1 MVTLEQLRTEL
12 TKTLADDQQLQFVE
26 VHADTLDAAIADA
39 SLQLDTKVAN
49 IEYEVIEAG
58 SNGILGLMR
67 KPWVI
72 RAYENA
78 TVVKEK
84 KRKKAA
90 AENGVADDMMDEDV
104 IVDADGVFYVHR
116 FNSQICLK
124 VIPPVGSGN
133 NVNIKDV
140 LAACKRPDTTDLNE
154 DDIKNFVLNGT
165 GGVYEPVGYFEHEQ
179 AGDAIISIDI
189 SKDWMKASVV
199 VTSPAPGG
207 AEVSPEQIIRALEIQ
222 GVTAG
227 ISKEK
232 IDQFVDMPVYNLPCI
247 VAEAVQPVDGRD
259 AYIAYNFETDRSK
272 LKLSKL
278 KQMESDDGK
287 VNFKD
292 LNLVQNVVEGQTL
305 AQKMLPER
313 GKAGKTLDGRYLEA
327 KNGKDIALPLG
338 KNVSIDTDGRTI
350 IADCNGQVLL
360 VNDKITV
367 EPIMEVEA
375 VNIKTGNITFLGT
388 VIVKGNVEDGF
399 DIKASGNIEVYG
411 TVGGCHLEAD
421 GDIIVSL
428 GILGRD
434 EAVIKSQKSIWAKFI
449 QNSTVEAEEYIM
461 ITDGIM
467 NSQVTCNKKILVQG
481 KRASIIGGHL
491 FATEEIHAKTIGSN
505 GGGSETILEVGFDPR
520 AKRHLE
526 ELIDQQTKMVHELD
540 ELELDISTLENMKK
554 VRRSIPHDKE
564 ESLKQFIAR
573 RDELLN
579 TNDTVT
585 EEIQQIQQHLRELKV
600 IGKIS
605 ASGVVYAGV
614 KLYIR
619 DVKEEIHNDVKAVTF
634 FYENGFVRHGKYEP
648 PAAEDMKRAPDG
660 YSAN

>member
-1 MVTLEQLRTEL
+1 MVTLEQLRSEL
-12 TKTLADDQQLQFVE
+12 AKTLAEDQNLQYVE
-26 VHADTLDAAIADA
+26 VRAETLDAAIADA

-58 SNGILGLMR
+58 SNGILGLMKR
-67 KPWVI
+67 PWCI

-78 TVVKEK
+78 AVVKEK
-84 KRKKAA
+84 KKKKDTAIF
-90 AENGVADDMMDEDV
+90 GQTDDMLDEDV
-104 IVDADGVFYVHR
+104 IVDSDGVFYVHR
-116 FNSQICLK
+116 FNAQICLK
-124 VIPPVGSGN
+124 VIPPIGSGTP
-133 NVNIKDV
+133 VDLKEV
-140 LAACKRPDTTDLNE
+140 LLACKHADTLELNE
-154 DDIKNFVLNGT
+154 DDIRNFVANGT
-165 GGVYEPVGYFEHEQ
+165 GGVYEPVGFFEHEQ
-179 AGDAIISIDI
+179 AGDALLSIDI
-189 SKDWMKASVV
+189 SRDWMKASVI
-199 VTSPAPGG
+199 VTAPAPGG
-207 AEVSPEQIIRALEIQ
+207 SEIAPQQIVRALETQ
-222 GVTAG
+222 GVVAG
-227 ISKEK
+227 ISNEK
-232 IDQFVDMPVYNLPCI
+232 IDQFVDMPIYGIPCI
-247 VAEAVQPVDGRD
+247 VAEALQPIDGRD

-272 LKLSKL
+272 LKLKEAANG
-278 KQMESDDGK
+278 QVD
-287 VNFKD
+287 FKE
-292 LNLVQNVVEGQTL
+292 LNLIQNVVEGQPL

-338 KNVSIDTDGRTI
+338 KNVQVDSDGRTI
-350 IADCNGQVLL
+350 IASCNGQVLL

-399 DIKASGNIEVYG
+399 NIKASGNIEVYG
-411 TVGGCHLEAD
+411 TVGGCNLEAD

-434 EAVIKSQKSIWAKFI
+434 EAVIKSGKSIWAKFI
-449 QNSTVEAEEYIM
+449 QNSTVEAEDFII

-467 NSQVTCNKKILVQG
+467 NSQVTCMHKILVQG

-526 ELIDQQTKMVHELD
+526 DLIEQQTKMVREID

-554 VRRSIPHDKE
+554 VRKSIPHDKE
-564 ESLKQFIAR
+564 ESLKQFIIR

-579 TNDTVT
+579 KNDDVT
-585 EEIQQIQQHLRELKV
+585 QEIQEIQQHLRELKV

-614 KLYIR
+614 KLYVR
-619 DVKEEIHNDVKAVTF
+619 DVKEEIRNDVKAVTF

-648 PAAEDMKRAPDG
+648 PSAEDMKRAPDG
-660 YSAN
+660 YSTN

>member
-1 MVTLEQLRTEL
+1 MVTLEQLRSEL
-12 TKTLADDQQLQFVE
+12 EKVLVNDQNLQFVE
-26 VHADTLDAAIADA
+26 VRAETLDAAIADA
-39 SLQLDTKVAN
+39 ALQLDAKVSN
-49 IEYEVIEAG
+49 IEYEVIEPG
-58 SNGILGLMR
+58 SNGILGLMK

-72 RAYENA
+72 RAFENA
-78 TVVKEK
+78 AVVQQK
-84 KRKKAA
+84 KKNKGAA
-90 AENGVADDMMDEDV
+90 STGTDDDMLEEV
-104 IVDADGVFYVHR
+104 IVEADGLFYVHR
-116 FNSQICLK
+116 FAAQICLK
-124 VIPPVGSGN
+124 VVPPVGSGAP
-133 NVNIKDV
+133 VDIKDV
-140 LAACKRPDTTDLNE
+140 LAACKRADTLELNE
-154 DDIKNFVLNGT
+154 DDIRRFVANGT
-165 GGVYEPVGYFEHEQ
+165 GGVYEPVGFFEHVQ
-179 AGDAIISIDI
+179 ASDALMSVDVTR
-189 SKDWMKASVV
+189 DWMKATIT

-207 AEVSPEQIIRALEIQ
+207 AEISPEQIVRALETQ
-222 GVTAG
+222 GVVAG
-227 ISKEK
+227 ISQEK
-232 IDQFVDMPVYNLPCI
+232 IDQFVDMPVYGYPCI
-247 VAEAVQPVDGRD
+247 VAEALQPVDGRD

-272 LKLSKL
+272 LKMSKL
-278 KQMESDDGK
+278 KEMEGDDGK

-292 LNLVQNVVEGQTL
+292 LNLVQNVVEGQPL

-338 KNVSIDTDGRTI
+338 KNVSVDTDGRTI
-350 IADCNGQVLL
+350 IANCNGQVLL
-360 VNDKITV
+360 INDKITV

-399 DIKASGNIEVYG
+399 NIKASGNIEVYG
-411 TVGGCHLEAD
+411 TVGGCVLEAD

-434 EAVIKSQKSIWAKFI
+434 EAVIKSGKSIWAKFI
-449 QNSTVEAEEYIM
+449 QNSTVEAEDYIM

-467 NSQVTCNKKILVQG
+467 NSQVTCMHKILVQG

-505 GGGSETILEVGFDPR
+505 GGGSETILEVGIDPR

-526 ELIDQQTKMVHELD
+526 DLIDQQTKMVRELD

-554 VRRSIPHDKE
+554 VRKSIPHDKE
-564 ESLKQFIAR
+564 ESLKQFIVR

-585 EEIQQIQQHLRELKV
+585 AEIQEIQQRLRELKV

-614 KLYIR
+614 KVYVR

-648 PAAEDMKRAPDG
+648 PSAEDLKRAPDG